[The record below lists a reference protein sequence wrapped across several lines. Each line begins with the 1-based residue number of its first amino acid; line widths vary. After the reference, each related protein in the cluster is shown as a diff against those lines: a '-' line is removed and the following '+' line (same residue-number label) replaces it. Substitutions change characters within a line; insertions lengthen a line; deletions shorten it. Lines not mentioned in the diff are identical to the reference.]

1 MIILMQTEILKS
13 EATPAMSLLN
23 ELLNLHDG
31 GDNEKWLKKCRK
43 RMLEVFPREDPFTV
57 VFPAGFNMEN
67 VCYFSQ
73 IDLPIS
79 SEDSVQD
86 MSNSSIADL
95 RKRL

>member
-1 MIILMQTEILKS
+1 
-13 EATPAMSLLN
+13 MSLLN

-73 IDLPIS
+73 IDLPTR
-79 SEDSVQD
+79 SVKIEH
-86 MSNSSIADL
+86 SKFTEKTLTIF
-95 RKRL
+95 RR